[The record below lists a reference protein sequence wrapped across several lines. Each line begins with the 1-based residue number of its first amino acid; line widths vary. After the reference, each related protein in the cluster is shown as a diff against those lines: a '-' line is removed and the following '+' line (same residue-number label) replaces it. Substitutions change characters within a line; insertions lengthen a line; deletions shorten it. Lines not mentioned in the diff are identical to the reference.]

1 MRKITLFSVLFLLM
15 GWVNAWAQTL
25 VTSVDELTNGT
36 VVALQCRD
44 TNGGPNW
51 YFNGNAVKTEALSY
65 SNLYKVRTTEGG
77 FALQRLLD
85 GTYVGKDGN
94 NQAVKATLADAAI
107 FTASIATA
115 GGWTTVVEGT
125 KNGTYTIRFTTDGT
139 YLNTKDK
146 VTAPAYATGTGGYS
160 VWYVYTFTAEQAANM
175 QPYHRF
181 ESPRGGYLNA
191 NGESGNLQHIAN
203 NKEASLW
210 KINLIDGQDGVK
222 LSNASLPNL
231 YLATTS
237 SFTAEGATWYV
248 LDNPYRTGYK
258 CISLTSD
265 LSANCI
271 DASNAGPGTG
281 TWQPSSGD
289 NEGTSWAI
297 STYNP
302 LSDLQ
307 NLVNSVENAC
317 GTDPGFIAQTA
328 EITSAVATA
337 KALIESG
344 SSDMEQLDASIT
356 ALEGILNTAS
366 RIMPEAGKLYMIV
379 CSFPGFEAQ
388 QGVKKVMYS
397 NGAQLMWGSLNERDV
412 TQYWKIVPMDGGY
425 SIQNYED
432 GKYAGNF
439 TMGETAVAA
448 TLAQLSVIGQF
459 NININGQTAHT
470 NNHANGD
477 GVSGNIINYGGGAN
491 TASSWYIKEVEEP
504 QGERFIV
511 TYNIQDALGNTIAT
525 ETHEILEGN
534 SYPELKSA
542 ASSSAFF
549 NGLPTG
555 TVTASG
561 TFNVTIVNLPFVTST
576 INGSFSSDNHWYTM
590 TVRGGA
596 KQPTYNATSGK
607 VDNSTTIAEANVN
620 NVFAFTGDAYN
631 GFKIYNGAAGAN
643 KQLFVNDVN
652 NEICVFAETGAAF
665 GLYKNTESGY
675 QFKLMGSASTH
686 MNDVSNQLGV
696 WAAAASATNGG
707 STFTFVETDIDLGTT
722 KEVTYHYLVDGVEKA
737 TKTGIYNPSAPAAP
751 EYPFVNLIAYTPVD
765 DNNVNVTCT
774 YAMPF
779 TASASYETATWY
791 AMDMH
796 SNDSGTGDVYN
807 GTNRYIWTFV
817 AENEDVQLPKVA
829 STEVDAGY
837 IPDNRKWA
845 FVGDPFNGF
854 KIYNKAAG
862 SALTLRKAEDGNNAA
877 VMSATN
883 DRNVFMLH
891 HTSENIENSFAWKI
905 EGDSYY
911 INTQA
916 VNKVKV
922 LRGWTAADGGSSCR
936 VFASLTDIPT
946 GTFYRIK
953 GVANERYLTTG
964 NIGTNMPMVE
974 DGTGAE
980 SIFYFDNE
988 RKLWNYASG
997 LSTQNTHSTAGV
1009 GEANTWEIK
1018 EDGEGQYL
1026 MIANATPGGAERYL
1040 YNYPKNNANVGKADR
1055 TAAKAGNNSLWI
1067 IEPVTELPVSVSK
1080 AGYATLFAPK
1090 ALNIPTDMEAY
1101 SGAVNTEKS
1110 ALEMTAVEG
1119 IIPANTPVVLKA
1131 AAGNYTFTIATEE
1144 GTPVESNDLLGVV
1157 RRTATPADTYT
1168 LQNQN
1173 GNVGFYPYNGEN
1185 INGFKAYITLPA
1197 DAGVNG
1203 LSFSFGEATG
1213 IESISAAEA
1222 DNSKSTEIYDLAG
1235 RRVSKPV
1242 KGLYIIGGKK
1252 VIVK

>member
-25 VTSVDELTNGT
+25 VSSVDELTNGT

-51 YFNGNAVKTEALSY
+51 YFNGNAVKTENLSY
-65 SNLYKVRTTEGG
+65 SNLYKVRTTESG

-94 NQAVKATLADAAI
+94 NQAVKATLADAAV
-107 FTASIATA
+107 FTASIETATD
-115 GGWTTVVEGT
+115 WTTVVEGT
-125 KNGTYTIRFTTDGT
+125 VNGTSTIRFTTDGT

-146 VTAPAYATGTGGYS
+146 VTVPAYATETGGYS
-160 VWYVYTFTAEQAANM
+160 VWYVYTFTAEQAAAM

-210 KINLIDGQDGVK
+210 KIDLIDGQDGVK

-258 CISLTSD
+258 CISLTSN

-317 GTDPGFIAQTA
+317 GTDPGFIVQTA

-366 RIMPEAGKLYMIV
+366 RVMPEAGKLYMIV
-379 CSFPGFEAQ
+379 CAYPEYEAQ
-388 QGVKKVMYS
+388 QSVKKVMYS
-397 NGAQLMWGSLNERDV
+397 DGTNLKWGNLNELDR
-412 TQYWKIVPMDGGY
+412 TQYWLIAPTDGGY
-425 SIQNYED
+425 TLQNYSD
-432 GKYAGNF
+432 DKYIQTQTVQSANF
-439 TMGETAVAA
+439 TMAETAATGTLTLLNVA
-448 TLAQLSVIGQF
+448 GQF
-459 NININGQTAHT
+459 NIKMGGYAAHT
-470 NNHANGD
+470 GAHGNGA
-477 GVSGNIINYGGGAN
+477 GVSGNIVGWDGIAN

-504 QGERFIV
+504 AGEVLTGV
-511 TYNIQDALGNTIAT
+511 TINYTVNGTIM
-525 ETHEILEGN
+525 
-534 SYPELKSA
+534 K
-542 ASSSAFF
+542 
-549 NGLPTG
+549 
-555 TVTASG
+555 TVTDA
-561 TFNVTIVNLPFVTST
+561 TFDTNNPTSPVDFVTVGVPT
-576 INGSFSSDNHWYTM
+576 ID
-590 TVRGGA
+590 
-596 KQPTYNATSGK
+596 K
-607 VDNSTTIAEANVN
+607 
-620 NVFAFTGDAYN
+620 
-631 GFKIYNGAAGAN
+631 
-643 KQLFVNDVN
+643 
-652 NEICVFAETGAAF
+652 
-665 GLYKNTESGY
+665 ES
-675 QFKLMGSASTH
+675 
-686 MNDVSNQLGV
+686 
-696 WAAAASATNGG
+696 
-707 STFTFVETDIDLGTT
+707 
-722 KEVTYHYLVDGVEKA
+722 
-737 TKTGIYNPSAPAAP
+737 
-751 EYPFVNLIAYTPVD
+751 TPVT
-765 DNNVNVTCT
+765 VTLPCT
-774 YAMPF
+774 YDLPF

-791 AMDMH
+791 TLDMH
-796 SNDSGTGDVYN
+796 SNDSGTGDILD

-862 SALTLRKAEDGNNAA
+862 STLTLRKAEDGNNAA
-877 VMSATN
+877 VMSATD

-891 HTSENIENSFAWKI
+891 HTTQNIENSFAWKI

-916 VNKVKV
+916 VNNVKV

-946 GTFYRIK
+946 GTFYRFK

-964 NIGTNMPMVE
+964 NIGSRLPLVE

-997 LSTQNTHSTAGV
+997 LSIANTHSTAGV
-1009 GEANTWEIK
+1009 NDAANTWEIM
-1018 EDGEGQYL
+1018 DNGNDQYIL
-1026 MIANATPGGAERYL
+1026 KANAVGGNGRYL
-1040 YNYPKNNANVGKADR
+1040 YNHNTSDAANVGLANR
-1055 TAAKAGNNSLWI
+1055 NSILAGNNTLWV
-1067 IEPVTELPVSVSK
+1067 IEPVTELPVSVSE

-1144 GTPVESNDLLGVV
+1144 GTAVESNDLLGVV

-1185 INGFKAYITLPA
+1185 INGFKAYISLPA

-1203 LSFSFGEATG
+1203 LSFSFGDATG

-1235 RRVSKPV
+1235 RRVSKPT

>member
-25 VTSVDELTNGT
+25 VSSVDELTNGT

-51 YFNGNAVKTEALSY
+51 YFNGNAVKTENLSY
-65 SNLYKVRTTEGG
+65 SNLYKVRTTESG

-94 NQAVKATLADAAI
+94 NQAVKATLADATV
-107 FTASIATA
+107 FTASIETATGSLA
-115 GGWTTVVEGT
+115 FVEGT
-125 KNGTYTIRFTTDGT
+125 ENGKYTIRFTTDGT
-139 YLNTKDK
+139 YLNTREKNN
-146 VTAPAYATGTGGYS
+146 APNYATGTGGFS
-160 VWYVYTFTAEQAANM
+160 VWYVYTFTAEQAAAM

-191 NGESGNLQHIAN
+191 NGESGNLQHITN
-203 NKEASLW
+203 SREASLW

-222 LSNASLPNL
+222 LSNASLPNV
-231 YLATTS
+231 YLTNIN
-237 SFTAEGATWYV
+237 SFTAEGATWYI
-248 LDNPYRTGYK
+248 LDNPYNAGYK

-271 DASNAGPGTG
+271 DANNSNNGTG
-281 TWQPSSGD
+281 TYKPYSNDFQ
-289 NEGTSWAI
+289 GTSWAMT
-297 STYNP
+297 TYSP
-302 LSDLQ
+302 VEDLQ
-307 NLVNSVENAC
+307 ALVTKIEGAY
-317 GTDPGFIAQTA
+317 GTDPGFITQTEA
-328 EITSAVATA
+328 TTSAVATA
-337 KALIESG
+337 KALLESG
-344 SSDMEQLDASIT
+344 SLDMQQLDASIT
-356 ALEGILNTAS
+356 ALNEIVNNP
-366 RIMPEAGKLYMIV
+366 IMPEAGKFYMIV
-379 CSFPGFEAQ
+379 SAFPEYEAQ
-388 QGVKKVMYS
+388 QGVKKAMYS
-397 NGAQLMWGSLNERDV
+397 DGTRLKWGNLNEQDRS
-412 TQYWKIVPMDGGY
+412 QYWKIAPMEGGY
-425 SIQNYED
+425 SIQNYSDE
-432 GKYAGNF
+432 KYAGNF
-439 TMGETAVAA
+439 AMGETAVAA
-448 TLAQLSVIGQF
+448 TLVQLSVVGQF

-470 NNHANGD
+470 ESHG
-477 GVSGNIINYGGGAN
+477 GGSGTGGNIVSWGGSAN

-504 QGERFIV
+504 AG
-511 TYNIQDALGNTIAT
+511 
-525 ETHEILEGN
+525 EILTGVTIN
-534 SYPELKSA
+534 YTV
-542 ASSSAFF
+542 
-549 NGLPTG
+549 NGTIMK
-555 TVTASG
+555 TVTNA
-561 TFNVTIVNLPFVTST
+561 TFDTNNPTAPVDFVTVGIPTIDKETTPVTITLP
-576 INGSFSSDNHWYTM
+576 
-590 TVRGGA
+590 
-596 KQPTYNATSGK
+596 
-607 VDNSTTIAEANVN
+607 
-620 NVFAFTGDAYN
+620 
-631 GFKIYNGAAGAN
+631 
-643 KQLFVNDVN
+643 
-652 NEICVFAETGAAF
+652 
-665 GLYKNTESGY
+665 
-675 QFKLMGSASTH
+675 
-686 MNDVSNQLGV
+686 
-696 WAAAASATNGG
+696 
-707 STFTFVETDIDLGTT
+707 
-722 KEVTYHYLVDGVEKA
+722 
-737 TKTGIYNPSAPAAP
+737 
-751 EYPFVNLIAYTPVD
+751 
-765 DNNVNVTCT
+765 CT
-774 YAMPF
+774 YDLPF

-791 AMDMH
+791 TLDMH
-796 SNDSGTGDVYN
+796 SNDSGTGDILD

-837 IPDNRKWA
+837 ISDNRKWA

-862 SALTLRKAEDGNNAA
+862 STLTLRKAEDGNNAA
-877 VMSATN
+877 VMSATD

-891 HTSENIENSFAWKI
+891 HTTQNIANSFAWKI

-916 VNKVKV
+916 VNNVKV

-946 GTFYRIK
+946 GTFYRFK

-964 NIGTNMPMVE
+964 NIGSRMPMVVE
-974 DGTGAE
+974 GTGAE

-997 LSTQNTHSTAGV
+997 LSTKITSETAGV
-1009 GEANTWEIK
+1009 NDAANTWEIIDNGNGK
-1018 EDGEGQYL
+1018 YIL
-1026 MIANATPGGAERYL
+1026 KANAIDKNGRYL
-1040 YNYPKNNANVGKADR
+1040 YNHNASDANNVGLANR
-1055 TAAKAGNNSLWI
+1055 NSILAGNNTLWV
-1067 IEPVTELPVSVSK
+1067 IEPVTELPVSVSE

-1101 SGAVNTEKS
+1101 CGAVNTEKS

-1185 INGFKAYITLPA
+1185 INGFKAYISLPA

-1203 LSFSFGEATG
+1203 LSFSFGDATG

-1235 RRVSKPV
+1235 RRVSKPT

>member
-15 GWVNAWAQTL
+15 GWVNAWAQSSWLRATEAESAITNVGAKL
-25 VTSVDELTNGT
+25 TDVTKLAEGQDYLIKGVGGRQGWAFAGETNAKMYLGSATTEATALTERYIFHIVKTTDGFYLQSFDGKYVNVPNLDDAADNATVFNLTAKPNAEAGIWNLKTPGSYLNMNGT
-36 VVALQCRD
+36 SEETGASWVITQWNDEGD
-44 TNGGPNW
+44 TNGKWEIYPVNI
-51 YFNGNAVKTEALSY
+51 
-65 SNLYKVRTTEGG
+65 
-77 FALQRLLD
+77 
-85 GTYVGKDGN
+85 
-94 NQAVKATLADAAI
+94 TLPR
-107 FTASIATA
+107 
-115 GGWTTVVEGT
+115 
-125 KNGTYTIRFTTDGT
+125 YTI
-139 YLNTKDK
+139 
-146 VTAPAYATGTGGYS
+146 S
-160 VWYVYTFTAEQAANM
+160 
-175 QPYHRF
+175 
-181 ESPRGGYLNA
+181 
-191 NGESGNLQHIAN
+191 
-203 NKEASLW
+203 
-210 KINLIDGQDGVK
+210 
-222 LSNASLPNL
+222 
-231 YLATTS
+231 
-237 SFTAEGATWYV
+237 
-248 LDNPYRTGYK
+248 
-258 CISLTSD
+258 
-265 LSANCI
+265 
-271 DASNAGPGTG
+271 
-281 TWQPSSGD
+281 
-289 NEGTSWAI
+289 
-297 STYNP
+297 
-302 LSDLQ
+302 
-307 NLVNSVENAC
+307 
-317 GTDPGFIAQTA
+317 
-328 EITSAVATA
+328 
-337 KALIESG
+337 
-344 SSDMEQLDASIT
+344 
-356 ALEGILNTAS
+356 
-366 RIMPEAGKLYMIV
+366 
-379 CSFPGFEAQ
+379 
-388 QGVKKVMYS
+388 
-397 NGAQLMWGSLNERDV
+397 
-412 TQYWKIVPMDGGY
+412 
-425 SIQNYED
+425 
-432 GKYAGNF
+432 
-439 TMGETAVAA
+439 
-448 TLAQLSVIGQF
+448 
-459 NININGQTAHT
+459 
-470 NNHANGD
+470 
-477 GVSGNIINYGGGAN
+477 
-491 TASSWYIKEVEEP
+491 
-504 QGERFIV
+504 
-511 TYNIQDALGNTIAT
+511 YNIQDALGNTVAS
-525 ETHEILEGN
+525 EIHLVFEGDPFPALSN
-534 SYPELKSA
+534 A
-542 ASSSAFF
+542 ASASMFF
-549 NGLPTG
+549 NGIPTG
-555 TVTASG
+555 TVTADG
-561 TFNVTIVNLPFVTST
+561 TYNVTIANNLPFETST

-590 TVRGGA
+590 TVQRNPN
-596 KQPTYNATSGK
+596 KQSTYNVMTGK
-607 VDNSTTIAEANVN
+607 VDNSTTIAEANACN
-620 NVFAFTGDAYN
+620 AFAFTGDAYH
-631 GFKIYNGAAGAN
+631 GFKIYNATAGAN

-652 NEICVFAETGAAF
+652 NQLCVFAETGAAF

-675 QFKLMGSASTH
+675 QFKLKGSATTH
-686 MNDVSNQLGV
+686 INDVESQLGV
-696 WAAAASATNGG
+696 WAAGGSATDAGG
-707 STFTFVETDIDLGTT
+707 TFTFAEADIESNLLTDLQSIINTAEASFGTDPGYLLQTDAATSAIATAKALVESESTNTEQIYASIAALSEILSSSPRVTPEAGKLYMIVCAYPGYEAQQGVKKAMYSNGTQLMWGSLNDQDRT
-722 KEVTYHYLVDGVEKA
+722 QYWRIAPMDGGYSIQNYSDEKYAGNFAMGETAVAATFAQLSVIGQFNININGQTAHTNGHSSGAGVSGNIVAYGGGSNTASSWYIKEVEEPAGEVLTGVTINYTVNGTIMKTVTDA
-737 TKTGIYNPSAPAAP
+737 TFDTNNPTA
-751 EYPFVNLIAYTPVD
+751 PVD
-765 DNNVNVTCT
+765 FVTVGNPTIDREATPITVTLPCT
-774 YAMPF
+774 YELPF

-791 AMDMH
+791 TMDMH
-796 SNDSGTGDVYN
+796 SNDSGTPDVNN

-862 SALTLRKAEDGNNAA
+862 STLTLRKAEDGNNAA
-877 VMSATN
+877 VMSATD

-891 HTSENIENSFAWKI
+891 YTSENIENSFAWKI

-916 VNKVKV
+916 VNEVKV

-1026 MIANATPGGAERYL
+1026 MIANATPGGAGRYL

-1067 IEPVTELPVSVSK
+1067 IEPVTELPVSVSA

-1144 GTPVESNDLLGVV
+1144 GTAVESNDLLGVV

-1197 DAGVNG
+1197 DAAVNG
-1203 LSFSFGEATG
+1203 LSFSFGDATG

>member
-51 YFNGNAVKTEALSY
+51 YFNGNAVKTENLSY

-94 NQAVKATLADAAI
+94 NQAVKATLADAAV

-115 GGWTTVVEGT
+115 TDWTTVVAGT
-125 KNGTYTIRFTTDGT
+125 ENGKYTIRFTTDGT

-146 VTAPAYATGTGGYS
+146 VTVPAYATGTGGYS
-160 VWYVYTFTAEQAANM
+160 VWYVYTFTAEQAAAM

-191 NGESGNLQHIAN
+191 NGENGNLQHITN
-203 NKEASLW
+203 SREASLW

-222 LSNASLPNL
+222 LSNASLPNV
-231 YLATTS
+231 YLTNIN
-237 SFTAEGATWYV
+237 SFTAEGATWYI
-248 LDNPYRTGYK
+248 LDNPYNAGYK

-271 DASNAGPGTG
+271 DANNSNNGTG
-281 TWQPSSGD
+281 TYKPYSNDFQ
-289 NEGTSWAI
+289 GTSWAMT
-297 STYNP
+297 TYSP
-302 LSDLQ
+302 VEDLQ
-307 NLVNSVENAC
+307 ALVTKIEGAY
-317 GTDPGFIAQTA
+317 GTDPGFITQTEA
-328 EITSAVATA
+328 TTSAVATA
-337 KALIESG
+337 KALLESG
-344 SSDMEQLDASIT
+344 SLDMQQLDASIT
-356 ALEGILNTAS
+356 ALNEIVNNP
-366 RIMPEAGKLYMIV
+366 IMPEAGKFYMIV
-379 CSFPGFEAQ
+379 NAFPEYEAQ
-388 QGVKKVMYS
+388 QGVKKAMYS
-397 NGAQLMWGSLNERDV
+397 DGTRLKWGNLNEQDRS
-412 TQYWKIVPMDGGY
+412 QYWKIAPMEGGY
-425 SIQNYED
+425 SIQNYSDE
-432 GKYAGNF
+432 KYAGNF
-439 TMGETAVAA
+439 AMGETAVAA
-448 TLAQLSVIGQF
+448 TLVQLSVVGQF

-470 NNHANGD
+470 ESHG
-477 GVSGNIINYGGGAN
+477 GGSGTGGNIVSWGGSAN

-504 QGERFIV
+504 AG
-511 TYNIQDALGNTIAT
+511 
-525 ETHEILEGN
+525 EILTGVTIN
-534 SYPELKSA
+534 YTV
-542 ASSSAFF
+542 
-549 NGLPTG
+549 NGTIMK
-555 TVTASG
+555 TVTDA
-561 TFNVTIVNLPFVTST
+561 TFDTNNPTAPVDFVTVGAPT
-576 INGSFSSDNHWYTM
+576 INKDVT
-590 TVRGGA
+590 
-596 KQPTYNATSGK
+596 PI
-607 VDNSTTIAEANVN
+607 TI
-620 NVFAFTGDAYN
+620 T
-631 GFKIYNGAAGAN
+631 
-643 KQLFVNDVN
+643 L
-652 NEICVFAETGAAF
+652 
-665 GLYKNTESGY
+665 
-675 QFKLMGSASTH
+675 
-686 MNDVSNQLGV
+686 
-696 WAAAASATNGG
+696 
-707 STFTFVETDIDLGTT
+707 
-722 KEVTYHYLVDGVEKA
+722 
-737 TKTGIYNPSAPAAP
+737 P
-751 EYPFVNLIAYTPVD
+751 
-765 DNNVNVTCT
+765 CT
-774 YAMPF
+774 YDLPF

-817 AENEDVQLPKVA
+817 AENEDIQLPKVA

-837 IPDNRKWA
+837 ISDNRKWA

-862 SALTLRKAEDGNNAA
+862 STLTLRKAEDGNNAA
-877 VMSATN
+877 VMSATD

-891 HTSENIENSFAWKI
+891 HTTQNIANSFAWKI

-916 VNKVKV
+916 VNNVKV

-946 GTFYRIK
+946 GTFYRFK
-953 GVANERYLTTG
+953 GVANERHLSGNGVTIGNLTRLG
-964 NIGTNMPMVE
+964 MIQ
-974 DGTGAE
+974 DGGDKAE
-980 SIFYFDNE
+980 TIFYYDNE
-988 RKLWNYASG
+988 RKLWNYVTG
-997 LSTQNTHSTAGV
+997 MSTKITSEVETIVGAG
-1009 GEANTWEIK
+1009 NTWEIK
-1018 EDGEGQYL
+1018 EISAGKYQ
-1026 MIANATPGGAERYL
+1026 MIANAVGRNGRYL
-1040 YNYPKNNANVGKADR
+1040 YNHSESQPAQVNGANRNGAP
-1055 TAAKAGNNSLWI
+1055 AGDNTSWI
-1067 IEPVTELPVSVSK
+1067 VETVEALPVSVSE

-1101 SGAVNTEKS
+1101 CGAVNTEKS

-1168 LQNQN
+1168 LQNQG

-1185 INGFKAYITLPA
+1185 INGFKAYISLPA

-1203 LSFSFGEATG
+1203 LSFSFGDATG

-1222 DNSKSTEIYDLAG
+1222 DNNKSTEIYDLAG
-1235 RRVSKPV
+1235 RRVSKPT